1 MSGPLREQASFLSA
15 LRQLIDYP
23 DLIKSMQFHTLGRS
37 GLRVPALGLGS
48 WITLADPASPPPERV
63 VRAAL
68 DAGIWLLDTADVY
81 DMGAAEEMLGK
92 ALVGVPRERVVLA
105 TKAFWPMSEHPNDR
119 GLSRKHLFESVHH
132 SLRRLRTDYLDLFQ
146 CHRFDP
152 EVPLEETVRAFGDL
166 IRQGKLLYW
175 GTSQWSAAN
184 LREACRLCDAL
195 GVPRMISEQARF
207 NLLCRE
213 VEAEVVPTGRE
224 LGVGFLWWSPLAQG
238 VLTGKYTRG
247 AAPPAG
253 TRAASARRVGSFLE
267 QALAEPE
274 VHARVARF
282 VAVAHESG
290 HSPAALALSWCL
302 DRVPGSTVLIGI
314 TRLEQLPQNL
324 AALEV
329 VWDATLRARVEAAF
343 TGQALDL

>member
-1 MSGPLREQASFLSA
+1 MKFHA
-15 LRQLIDYP
+15 LGQ
-23 DLIKSMQFHTLGRS
+23 S

-48 WITLADPASPPPERV
+48 WITLADPSSPPPERV

-68 DAGIWLLDTADVY
+68 DAGIWLFDTADVY

-92 ALVGVPRERVVLA
+92 ALVGVPRHQVVIA
-105 TKAFWPMSEHPNDR
+105 TKAFWPMSDNPNDR
-119 GLSRKHLFESVHH
+119 GLSRKHLFESVHN
-132 SLRRLRTDYLDLFQ
+132 SLRRMGTDYVDLFQ

-152 EVPLEETVRAFGDL
+152 EVPLEETVLAFGDL

-175 GTSQWSAAN
+175 GTSQWSARN
-184 LREACRLCDAL
+184 LKDACALCDAL
-195 GVPRMISEQARF
+195 GVPRPISEQARF

-213 VEAEVVPTGRE
+213 VEPKVVPTGRK
-224 LGVGFLWWSPLAQG
+224 LGIGFLWWSPLAQG
-238 VLTGKYTRG
+238 VLTGKY
-247 AAPPAG
+247 ALSAPPPAG
-253 TRAASARRVGSFLE
+253 TRAASERRVGSFLE

-282 VAVAHESG
+282 VVVAREAG

-314 TRLEQLPQNL
+314 TKLEQLPQNL
-324 AALEV
+324 AAVDIE
-329 VWDATLRARVEAAF
+329 WTEQLRARVEAAF
-343 TGQALDL
+343 AGPALKL